1 MFLYRTALVLA
12 IALGAGGH
20 AAAEDAPAP
29 EPPSPCASPEAR
41 QFDFWIGD
49 WDLTWDGGSGT
60 NVVRSELGS
69 CVIEENF
76 DGRDAEGK
84 GLVGKSMSVYS
95 PAKGKWLQTWVD
107 NSGGYLDFEGGWT
120 DSTMV
125 LGRQAKR
132 DGKTFLQRMVFYDI
146 THDAFDWNWE
156 RSDDEGATWKPL
168 WVIHYA
174 RRK

>member
-1 MFLYRTALVLA
+1 MFLCRTALVLA
-12 IALGAGGH
+12 IVLGTGGR
-20 AAAEDAPAP
+20 AAAQEAAAAPP
-29 EPPSPCASPEAR
+29 PCASPEAR
-41 QFDFWIGD
+41 QFDFWIGE

-60 NVVRSELGS
+60 NVVTSELGG
-69 CVIEENF
+69 CVVEENF

-84 GLVGKSMSVYS
+84 GLVGRSLSVYS

-125 LGRQAKR
+125 LGRQAER
-132 DGKTFLQRMVFYDI
+132 NGTTFLQRMVFHNI
-146 THDAFDWNWE
+146 TQNAFDWNWE
-156 RSDDEGATWKPL
+156 RSDDGGTTWKPL

-174 RRK
+174 RK